1 MKNETIVQ
9 KMIAYLDKIQL
20 YVGNCDYDSFR
31 INTQLVDACVF
42 NLSQIGELAGK
53 LDADYTQSYPSVP
66 WRQMRGLRN
75 RIVHDY
81 EGVNLLLVWEII
93 DVDLPQ
99 LKRTLQSILK
109 L

>member
-1 MKNETIVQ
+1 MRNEVVVQ
-9 KMIAYLDKIQL
+9 KMIAYIDKIQM
-20 YVGNCDYDSFR
+20 YVGDCGYAAFCD
-31 INTQLVDACVF
+31 NPQLSDACVF

-53 LDADYTQSYPSVP
+53 LDAEFTQAFPAVP

-93 DVDLPQ
+93 DEDLPQ
-99 LKRTLQSILK
+99 LKRALQGIL
-109 L
+109 